1 MLKSFRRLWREL
13 RHIATGI
20 LTWYLVG
27 ATARPS
33 PTSSAVETSGSIS
46 AFIDHSLTRSL
57 AARRDNARTT
67 YRRARRHHTGVSRSW
82 RLLGPTCMRGPYCRP
97 ARAAW
102 GSAQGGGTCRRLNA
116 CDFLPSSISP
126 YSDKSRS
133 VVTSRSTTASRPSNP
148 LNSSPLLLRL
158 RFSRPLCAFI
168 NYIYLLT

>member
-1 MLKSFRRLWREL
+1 MMMNRVTIEHLTCESHISKSCDYVTQLMHRPTLIKCSPPAMLKSFRRLWREL

-27 ATARPS
+27 ATARQS

-67 YRRARRHHTGVSRSW
+67 YRSARRHHTGVSRSW

-97 ARAAW
+97 ARVTW
-102 GSAQGGGTCRRLNA
+102 GSAQGGGTCRRLNGT
-116 CDFLPSSISP
+116 FSLHL
-126 YSDKSRS
+126 S
-133 VVTSRSTTASRPSNP
+133 V
-148 LNSSPLLLRL
+148 LR
-158 RFSRPLCAFI
+158 
-168 NYIYLLT
+168 